1 MSKRVS
7 DGNTIP
13 HTPVGA
19 ITAGDLVLQVDLFG
33 IADADIAAGALGS
46 LSVQGVYELPKEA
59 TTEVFAVGTILY
71 WDATPGEL
79 TATASTHKVIG
90 KSVTV
95 QGATT
100 TTGRVLLTP

>member
-1 MSKRVS
+1 MAHRVS
-7 DGNTIP
+7 DGKSIP

-19 ITAGDLVLQVDLFG
+19 ITAGDVVLQVDLIG
-33 IADADIAAGALGS
+33 IADVDIAAGALGS
-46 LSVQGVYELPKEA
+46 LSVQGVYELPKES
-59 TTEVFAVGTILY
+59 TTEVFAVGTVLY
-71 WDATPGEL
+71 WDETPGEL

-100 TTGRVLLTP
+100 TTGRVLLTA